1 MIRHRYTSKSILL
14 CRGEDGNRETEPQLE
29 TRTVSPLI
37 EPLMPLMNYVPAINR
52 LANFVCCE
60 ARLSTAL
67 SITAG
72 PRPRVAPP
80 STSEPRGRPGLP
92 GLALTRASFCDL
104 PRPGPLLGR
113 EARPFA

>member
-52 LANFVCCE
+52 LANFVSCE
-60 ARLSTAL
+60 ARLSTAVL
-67 SITAG
+67 ERHSWTQTAC
-72 PRPRVAPP
+72 
-80 STSEPRGRPGLP
+80 
-92 GLALTRASFCDL
+92 RASVHI
-104 PRPGPLLGR
+104 
-113 EARPFA
+113 